1 MFRKYQAMTY
11 LTNCLISNVTETKNK
26 PDNCCGEVIDGALLK
41 NLSKRYRAAYKGE
54 KGIMLEE

>member
-1 MFRKYQAMTY
+1 MTY

-26 PDNCCGEVIDGALLK
+26 RDHCHGEVIDGALLK
-41 NLSKRYRAAYKGE
+41 NLSKRYRAAYKRE